1 MRDPIV
7 DDLIDLLATYRLT
20 RLVVSD
26 EITQPAIE
34 HVAGAVQAAWG
45 TPAREWFDR
54 LTSCAWCASV
64 WIAAGVVTAR
74 AVAPRAWAPV
84 ARLLAFSAVAGMIAR
99 ED

>member
-1 MRDPIV
+1 M
-7 DDLIDLLATYRLT
+7 IDLAVDALATYRLT

-34 HVAGAVQAAWG
+34 HVSGSVQAAWG
-45 TPAREWFDR
+45 KPAREWFDR
-54 LTSCAWCASV
+54 LTSCAWCSSV

-84 ARLLAFSAVAGMIAR
+84 ARLLAFSAVAGSIAR
-99 ED
+99 RD